1 MVQFEGR
8 SFNNCNQCGRTSAT
22 VHASIEVLAYA
33 CTCTLVPTSAQL
45 YNALHPVPSQSGLN
59 TTHIMHC

>member
-8 SFNNCNQCGRTSAT
+8 SFNNCNQCGRASATT
-22 VHASIEVLAYA
+22 VHASIEVLAY
-33 CTCTLVPTSAQL
+33 TCTLVPTSAQL

-59 TTHIMHC
+59 TT